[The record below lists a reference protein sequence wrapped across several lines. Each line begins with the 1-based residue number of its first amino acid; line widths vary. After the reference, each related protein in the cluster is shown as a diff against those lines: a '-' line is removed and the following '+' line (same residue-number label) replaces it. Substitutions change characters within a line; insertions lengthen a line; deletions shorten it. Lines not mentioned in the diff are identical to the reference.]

1 MTGSRARYLG
11 VSALTILCVIA
22 RLSAQESGRTLTV
35 VKDFGGVS
43 ALPYYN
49 ALNIQASPATKVA
62 QPPPSTP
69 KRSDEESH
77 TLPIHSTLLSPGEV
91 TRRVIAAPGLSPIF
105 LVGGDTRSRAWLR
118 QRAETLRSIHAT
130 GFAVQVA
137 TESELAS
144 LRALVPGVTLVATPG
159 DDLARRLRIEHYPAL
174 ITATGIEQ

>member
-1 MTGSRARYLG
+1 MTASRTRFLS
-11 VSALTILCVIA
+11 VFSLTILCAVA

-49 ALNIQASPATKVA
+49 DLNIQASPTGQVT
-62 QPPPSTP
+62 QPAPSIP
-69 KRSDEESH
+69 EKRDDEAH

-105 LVGGDTRSRAWLR
+105 LVGDDTRSRVWLSH
-118 QRAETLRSIHAT
+118 RAETLRSIRAI

-137 TESELAS
+137 TEAELTS
-144 LRALVPGVTLVATPG
+144 LRALVPGVAIVATPG
-159 DDLARRLRIEHYPAL
+159 DDLARRLRIEHYPVL